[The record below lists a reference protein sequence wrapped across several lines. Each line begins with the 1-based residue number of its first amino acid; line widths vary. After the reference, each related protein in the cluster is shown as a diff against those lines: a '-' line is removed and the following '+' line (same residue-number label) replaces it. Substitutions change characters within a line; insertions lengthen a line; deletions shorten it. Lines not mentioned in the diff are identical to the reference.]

1 MKAACFMIP
10 ALLAFSLAAFG
21 AERTARKKEP
31 PKAAAA
37 GVRSFQRVINA
48 GSPGDGASLK
58 DWSEPM
64 DEAALFNWAKSAGLS
79 LIPDRGP
86 VADGRARFVRRFGS
100 RAVVDGLDRN
110 RVYHLWID
118 IVSYRALKPAEILTR
133 LEIYIDGRKVKT
145 LSPAYLTE
153 EHPPLGIEV
162 PYDLSQDGRIEVL
175 FKEYSLNAGYWG
187 IWDIIVTETPG
198 MPERVEAAAPVEEKG
213 KMVPAERIIGPG
225 PAEKKAK
232 GKIEK
237 ADGRE
242 GAGTVKK
249 PAVKKAGVKK
259 PGTDD
264 AKPGAARKPGKVK
277 KAPAGKGAG
286 EKTAPLEKKDE
297 KSGKGAVPE
306 RRADDGNQVREPAT
320 GPGQPRLPSEP
331 VAPTVE
337 LKEKNQGPEKNDA
350 GDNRRK
356 TDGVLDKI
364 IPRG

>member
-198 MPERVEAAAPVEEKG
+198 MPERSRPRPPLRKKGDGPRGKDHRARARGEKG
-213 KMVPAERIIGPG
+213 
-225 PAEKKAK
+225 
-232 GKIEK
+232 
-237 ADGRE
+237 E
-242 GAGTVKK
+242 G
-249 PAVKKAGVKK
+249 
-259 PGTDD
+259 
-264 AKPGAARKPGKVK
+264 
-277 KAPAGKGAG
+277 
-286 EKTAPLEKKDE
+286 E
-297 KSGKGAVPE
+297 
-306 RRADDGNQVREPAT
+306 N
-320 GPGQPRLPSEP
+320 
-331 VAPTVE
+331 
-337 LKEKNQGPEKNDA
+337 
-350 GDNRRK
+350 
-356 TDGVLDKI
+356 
-364 IPRG
+364 